1 MPNLSKPVYLVRTR
15 YVTLDRGILRSSFT
29 EETYEDFGAA
39 KRAMLSADLT
49 ALIKS
54 YKLKPGQKLLDLR
67 LEVAKRGEKGG
78 KKALTPF
85 RNRLRRKETAPGL
98 SHQTDC
104 RKAGEPSRGVH
115 RGRTGLPSRACSGA
129 AREHEPKSNTF

>member
-39 KRAMLSADLT
+39 KRAMLSADLK

-67 LEVAKRGEKGG
+67 LEVAKRGEKGE
-78 KKALTPF
+78 KRITIRSLQSKPWRYFQA
-85 RNRLRRKETAPGL
+85 
-98 SHQTDC
+98 
-104 RKAGEPSRGVH
+104 
-115 RGRTGLPSRACSGA
+115 
-129 AREHEPKSNTF
+129 